1 MATISDYFLK
11 LLENCSEEQT
21 GQDAVAWAIF
31 TGRIKLTYDLQT
43 DLTVIMGGPVPQ
55 ADGSSVTLAGKY
67 DEIIEGYQRVCQ
79 EHGGALVNLYES
91 SGLLEEI
98 LRPVSLAQQNPET
111 LSA

>member
-43 DLTVIMGGPVPQ
+43 DLTVIMGEPGKPE
-55 ADGSSVTLAGKY
+55 TGKY
-67 DEIIEGYQRVCQ
+67 SEIIEGYQRVCQ
-79 EHGGALVNLYES
+79 EHGGALVDLYES